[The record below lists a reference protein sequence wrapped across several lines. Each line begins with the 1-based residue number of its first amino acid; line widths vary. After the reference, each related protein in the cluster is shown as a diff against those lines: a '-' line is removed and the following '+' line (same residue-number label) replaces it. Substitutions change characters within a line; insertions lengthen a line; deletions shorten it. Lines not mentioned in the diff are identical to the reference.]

1 MAMIQIIIKD
11 GQKPTKEQLREV
23 NAAAKMPVNYTADC
37 PESTGD
43 ALAEFAKKAGE
54 RRRGCLCRSGHLE
67 RHQVPSRS

>member
-37 PESTGD
+37 PESTSD
-43 ALAEFAKKAGE
+43 ALAEFAKKA
-54 RRRGCLCRSGHLE
+54 RAIRRGCLHQAGRLKRHHVFVRS
-67 RHQVPSRS
+67 